1 MKIEDRVRAIN
12 LEIPEP
18 VKPLGAYLP
27 ALLSGNQ
34 IYVSG
39 QLPFLKGQLLHP
51 GQLGRDITIEQG
63 YEAARICALNSLS
76 AIKTVL
82 SDLDKI
88 KRIVKINGYVSSER
102 GFNDQP
108 QIINGASEFFFE
120 VFGESGRHAR
130 SAVGVPGLPMG
141 SCVELDLIAEI

>member
-1 MKIEDRVRAIN
+1 MKIEERIRELN
-12 LEIPEP
+12 LEIPET
-18 VKPLGAYLP
+18 VKPIGAYLP
-27 ALLSGNQ
+27 ALLSGNY

-39 QLPFLKGQLLHP
+39 QLPFLNGELVHP
-51 GQLGRDITIEQG
+51 GLLGSDVTIEQG
-63 YEAARICALNSLS
+63 FEAARICALNSLS
-76 AIKTVL
+76 AIKSVF

-108 QIINGASEFFFE
+108 KIINGASEFFFQ

-130 SAVGVPGLPMG
+130 SAVGVPVLPMG

>member
-12 LEIPEP
+12 LEISEP

-27 ALLSGNQ
+27 ALLCGNQ

-39 QLPFLKGQLLHP
+39 QLPFLNGELLHP
-51 GQLGRDITIEQG
+51 GLLGRDITIEQG

-88 KRIVKINGYVSSER
+88 KRIVKINGYVSSEK

-108 QIINGASEFFFE
+108 KIINGASEFFFE
-120 VFGESGRHAR
+120 IFGESGRHAR